1 MKPKTKVEKQN
12 DVVEQR
18 MGALMRFQD
27 FIEDRDFRL
36 WEEDPKEQLIER
48 FKDRETINEELPP
61 ATEYFVKAL
70 LETKDTSLTHKII
83 KTCELDYPRT
93 ITATYTVPDGMDE
106 EEFFDLLMSG
116 GAEKIVEYEG
126 EDREEDYNHLHFNE
140 YLVFQLNPM
149 FCELYSLKAAMNE
162 EKEAA

>member
-1 MKPKTKVEKQN
+1 MKAKAKAEKQN

-27 FIEDRDFRL
+27 FIEDRDFLL
-36 WEEDPKEQLIER
+36 WEEDPKKALIER
-48 FKDRETINEELPP
+48 FKQCETIKGETPP
-61 ATEYFVKAL
+61 ATEHFVKAL
-70 LETKDTSLTHKII
+70 LEMKDAALIQHIQ

-93 ITATYTVPDGMDE
+93 ITATYKVPDGMDE

-116 GAEKIVEYEG
+116 GAEKIDEYEG

>member
-1 MKPKTKVEKQN
+1 MKARAKAEKQN

-18 MGALMRFQD
+18 MGSLMRFQD
-27 FIEDRDFRL
+27 FIEDRDFSL
-36 WEEDPKEQLIER
+36 WGENPEEQLIKK
-48 FKDRETINEELPP
+48 FKDSETILGELPA
-61 ATEYFVKAL
+61 ATEHFVKAL
-70 LETKDTSLTHKII
+70 LEMKEASLIQHIQ

-93 ITATYTVPDGMDE
+93 ITATYKVPDGMDE

-116 GAEKIVEYEG
+116 EAEKIDEYDG
-126 EDREEDYNHLHFNE
+126 MDREDEYTDLTFNE
-140 YLVFQLNPM
+140 YFAFQLNPM

>member
-27 FIEDRDFRL
+27 FIEDRDFSL

-70 LETKDTSLTHKII
+70 LEMKDAALIQHIQ

-93 ITATYTVPDGMDE
+93 ITATYKVPDGMDE

-116 GAEKIVEYEG
+116 EAKKIDEYDG
-126 EDREEDYNHLHFNE
+126 MDREDEYTDLTFNE
-140 YLVFQLNPM
+140 YFAFQLNPM